1 MGRRYTR
8 ALRLRP
14 SQGGN
19 VILTERFW
27 NPDYLP
33 ESDVVPS
40 LSIFADESIDGDER
54 QTLIA
59 QDMWR
64 DDEDLQKFH

>member
-1 MGRRYTR
+1 M
-8 ALRLRP
+8 
-14 SQGGN
+14 
-19 VILTERFW
+19 LTERFW